1 MAEEN
6 EILERIDLRALAEE
20 AGAVFGPGNSSVCPL
35 HAGADNPSAFH
46 LYTDRG
52 GQQRWHC
59 FTRCPQGA
67 NDGDALTFYMRWR
80 QVDFGTA
87 VRELARRAGLE
98 VGGPTSPPRSGGASD
113 SPPTLPGPPGAR
125 WQARAQAFVRYA
137 QAQLWSPGGLAV
149 LDYLRE
155 ERGLHEETLRAW
167 GLGYNP
173 HDVWHAAEAWGLQGR
188 GRVWCP
194 RGVVLPVVRDG
205 PLWYVKVRRPL
216 PGDALSR
223 VMGAVGRLPKAKFST
238 LQGGRATLF
247 GADRLSGKPVL
258 LLAEGEF
265 DALLAWQAAHDL
277 CDVASLGGAGRRLHA
292 LDMASLLGAHVVLAI
307 YDADQAGAH
316 GRAYLRSLSERVVPV
331 QPPAHDLTAYWQAG
345 GNLRAWIAALVAQ
358 HMERLLDRL
367 DEHRYAELFV
377 SWPGIYDQALAVQD
391 AQEAERFSP
400 FRAPDPPATPSQG
413 RDR

>member
-1 MAEEN
+1 MAEVS

-20 AGAVFGPGNSSVCPL
+20 AGAVFGRGNSSVCPL
-35 HAGADNPSAFH
+35 HAGADNLSAFR
-46 LYTDRG
+46 LYRRQDGR
-52 GQQRWHC
+52 QHWHC

-67 NDGDALTFYMRWR
+67 NGGNAISFYMRWR

-87 VRELARRAGLE
+87 KRELARRAGLE
-98 VGGPTSPPRSGGASD
+98 VGGPASPPRSGGSSD
-113 SPPTLPGPPGAR
+113 SQPTLPSPPGTR
-125 WQARAQAFVRYA
+125 WQARAQAFARYA

-149 LDYLRE
+149 LGYLRE
-155 ERGLHEETLRAW
+155 ERGLNEETLRAW

-173 HDVWHAAEAWGLQGR
+173 RDVWEAAEAWGLQGR

-223 VMGAVGRLPKAKFST
+223 VMGAVGRLPEVKFST
-238 LQGGRATLF
+238 LRGGRATLF

-277 CDVASLGGAGRRLHA
+277 CDVASLGGAGRRLDV
-292 LDMASLLGAHVVLAI
+292 LDMASLLGARVVLAT
-307 YDADQAGAH
+307 YDADQAGAD
-316 GRAYLRSLSERVVPV
+316 GRAYLRSLSERVVAV
-331 QPPAHDLTAYWQAG
+331 EPPAHDLTAYWRAG

-358 HMERLLDRL
+358 HMERLLNDL
-367 DEHRYAELFV
+367 DEHGHAELFV
-377 SWPGIYDQALAVQD
+377 RWLEIYNQALAVQD
-391 AQEAERFSP
+391 AQEAGRVSP
-400 FRAPDPPATPSQG
+400 FHSVEL
-413 RDR
+413 